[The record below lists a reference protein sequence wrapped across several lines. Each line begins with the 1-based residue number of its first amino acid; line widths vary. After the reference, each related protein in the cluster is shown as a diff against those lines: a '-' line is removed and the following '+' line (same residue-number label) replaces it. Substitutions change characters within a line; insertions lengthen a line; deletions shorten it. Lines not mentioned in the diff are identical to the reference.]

1 MGNET
6 NSVATM
12 SHDGTYMQS
21 NDASMRTARS
31 LASTAH
37 PRPPMNPNSNNFSG
51 VNQPPGPGH
60 LRQQG

>member
-1 MGNET
+1 MPNET

-31 LASTAH
+31 SASTIP
-37 PRPPMNPNSNNFSG
+37 PRPPPPMNSNSNNFSG
-51 VNQPPGPGH
+51 VSQPPGPSN
-60 LRQQG
+60 LRP